1 MDVIY
6 GCHTRMIK
14 YIICHVLSI
23 WMVKLPLLLVRKIVI
38 LCFNC
43 TALFLGQVFFY
54 NHFVQCTTLLNL
66 TG

>member
-43 TALFLGQVFFY
+43 TALFLGQVF
-54 NHFVQCTTLLNL
+54 L
-66 TG
+66 